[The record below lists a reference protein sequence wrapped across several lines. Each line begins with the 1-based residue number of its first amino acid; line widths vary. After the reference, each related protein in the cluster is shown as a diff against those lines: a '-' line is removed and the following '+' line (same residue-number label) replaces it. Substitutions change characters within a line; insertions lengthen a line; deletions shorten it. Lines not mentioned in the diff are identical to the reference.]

1 MGMARRFRESTR
13 ANYVLLVAGIVLF
26 LSSSIYLTV
35 FPLGSSQ
42 GSRFGNVIY
51 EATSDYAQIRVREKG
66 TVRSLLFLDRHG
78 VEQCQSS
85 IDLAAPGTS
94 QLRYAK
100 GLFSSFLFRHPQK
113 RILIVGLGAGGMV
126 RYLNHNFPEMMVEA
140 VEIDPVVVAVA
151 AEYFQTVPGPKTVLH
166 TADAFAFFNDDH
178 GLYDAIYMDAFLRP
192 PADVTL
198 EEKAKRLKTEAF
210 LHELKSH
217 LLPGGVIAFNLIEW
231 EEGTPDDL
239 AAIRTVFPETYLF
252 GVPQSGNLAVIATTR
267 DPAPSREELAETA
280 VLLNRNAPADL
291 DFSELVENL
300 RE

>member
-51 EATSDYAQIRVREKG
+51 EATSV
-66 TVRSLLFLDRHG
+66 F
-78 VEQCQSS
+78 VEDQVF
-85 IDLAAPGTS
+85 DDDAAPGTS

-178 GLYDAIYMDAFLRP
+178 GLYDVIYMDAFLRP